1 MKLQSIVSSWN
12 IILGYFTMHLT
23 LYLLSRSVVAP
34 SEDKLAALLE
44 DIEIEDDNDQC
55 YDAAQIEKALT
66 FAQDV
71 HFWAMILL
79 FYMEIHNKLWR
90 RIIKL
95 LHKCAPET
103 FDTSPPTLNE
113 VDYRRA
119 QDYIHELDMVEH
131 KLINKQDPKMLAADG
146 ESVVAVGRARSSAA
160 KDDNDM
166 KSTVKTVVKED
177 QAKNIKVERM
187 ETED

>member
-1 MKLQSIVSSWN
+1 
-12 IILGYFTMHLT
+12 
-23 LYLLSRSVVAP
+23 
-34 SEDKLAALLE
+34 
-44 DIEIEDDNDQC
+44 
-55 YDAAQIEKALT
+55 
-66 FAQDV
+66 
-71 HFWAMILL
+71 MILL

-131 KLINKQDPKMLAADG
+131 KLITKQDPSMLAADS
-146 ESVVAVGRARSSAA
+146 ESVVAVGRGRSSAA
-160 KDDNDM
+160 KDDNDIR
-166 KSTVKTVVKED
+166 STSKTVVKED
-177 QAKNIKVERM
+177 Q
-187 ETED
+187 